1 MSLIGRKKNIFTT
14 ISSIKSF
21 NENDRK
27 VRTNDSLS
35 SLTNKKD
42 SLSFL
47 LDLISILIGS
57 GGFIKLIGGLFSN
70 VFDEAQP
77 QIQQQIL
84 NNLTTPLSNKLLSST
99 SFNNGLE
106 IPLSYIDIFN
116 KLKTDPNSNIGNV
129 IYDIDSFD
137 YDLYDA
143 INNPNT
149 DITIKQIIVNY
160 DDLSDTLSIRAV
172 NLNQTVFKF
181 YEDYTDG
188 IIINKNDFISNVV
201 DSIFGIKTSSQ
212 NKTLNQISKE
222 LIVKLKIKKINNEE
236 EISIS
241 PSELENIENNSKQ
254 LKNGVSEID
263 LGCGI
268 YKSSITIDNL
278 SSLINNINIEN
289 VDQNTISNEFSNL
302 FDESFNIE
310 NNNDTA
316 KDNFSRKIINGFEL
330 ELTKSFFLNPKT
342 LIINYINQ
350 LIVDGEINDNVDNI
364 IEDNKKTIDCIS
376 IKTKEIV
383 NKFIFNLVKSELNNL
398 IKPFVKMIV
407 KEKMNQY
414 IGILRSLTGFSQ

>member
-42 SLSFL
+42 PLSFL
-47 LDLISILIGS
+47 LDLISVLIGS

-99 SFNNGLE
+99 SFNNGL
-106 IPLSYIDIFN
+106 ILPLSYIDVFN
-116 KLKTDPNSNIGNV
+116 KLKTDPNSNIGNLMYGV
-129 IYDIDSFD
+129 DSFD
-137 YDLYDA
+137 YNLYDA

-149 DITIKQIIVNY
+149 DKIIDQIIVNY
-160 DDLSDTLSIRAV
+160 DDSSDTLSIRAV
-172 NLNQTVFKF
+172 NLNQTVFNF
-181 YEDYTDG
+181 YEEYTDG
-188 IIINKNDFISNVV
+188 IIINKNDFITNVV

-222 LIVKLKIKKINNEE
+222 LIVKLKIEKINNEE

-241 PSELENIENNSKQ
+241 PSELENIENNSKR

-268 YKSSITIDNL
+268 YKSSITIDDL
-278 SSLINNINIEN
+278 SSLINNINSED

-302 FDESFNIE
+302 FDKSFNIK

-316 KDNFSRKIINGFEL
+316 KDNFSKKIISGFEL

-350 LIVDGEINDNVDNI
+350 FIVDGEINNNVDNI
-364 IEDNKKTIDCIS
+364 IEDNKKTIGCIS

-398 IKPFVKMIV
+398 IKPFMKMIV
-407 KEKMNQY
+407 KEKINQY

>member
-42 SLSFL
+42 PLSFL
-47 LDLISILIGS
+47 LDLTSVLIGS
-57 GGFIKLIGGLFSN
+57 GGFIKLIGGLFGN

-77 QIQQQIL
+77 LIQTQIS
-84 NNLTTPLSNKLLSST
+84 NNLTTPLSNKTLDT
-99 SFNNGLE
+99 TPFNTGIVL
-106 IPLSYIDIFN
+106 PVSYIDVFN
-116 KLKTDPNSNIGNV
+116 KLKTDPSTDIGNL
-129 IYDIDSFD
+129 IYGIDSFD

-149 DITIKQIIVNY
+149 DKTIGNIIVNY
-160 DDLSDTLSIRAV
+160 NDVTDEFLIRAV
-172 NLNQTVFKF
+172 NLNQIVFDF
-181 YEDYTDG
+181 NEEYMDG
-188 IIINKNDFISNVV
+188 VVVEKNDFITNVI

-212 NKTLNQISKE
+212 NKSLNQITKE
-222 LIVKLKIKKINNEE
+222 LILKSKIEKINNEE
-236 EISIS
+236 EISIL

-268 YKSSITIDNL
+268 YKSSITIDDL
-278 SSLINNINIEN
+278 SSLINNIKSED

-302 FDESFNIE
+302 FDKSFNIE
-310 NNNDTA
+310 NNPDAA
-316 KDNFSRKIINGFEL
+316 KDNFSRKIINGFET
-330 ELTKSFFLNPKT
+330 ELIKSFFLNPKT
-342 LIINYINQ
+342 LILNYINQ
-350 LIVDGEINDNVDNI
+350 MIVDGEINNDTDNI
-364 IEDNKKTIDCIS
+364 IENNKKTISCIS
-376 IKTKEIV
+376 NKTKEVV

-398 IKPFVKMIV
+398 IKPFVKMII
-407 KEKMNQY
+407 KEKINQY
-414 IGILRSLTGFSQ
+414 SGILRSLTGFS

>member
-42 SLSFL
+42 PLSFL
-47 LDLISILIGS
+47 LDLISVLIGS

-99 SFNNGLE
+99 SFNNGL
-106 IPLSYIDIFN
+106 ILPLSYIDIFN

-129 IYDIDSFD
+129 IYGINSFD
-137 YDLYDA
+137 YNLYDA

-149 DITIKQIIVNY
+149 DKIIDQIIVNY
-160 DDLSDTLSIRAV
+160 DDSSDTLSIRAV
-172 NLNQTVFKF
+172 NLNQTVFNF
-181 YEDYTDG
+181 YEEYTDG
-188 IIINKNDFISNVV
+188 IIINKNDFITNVV

-222 LIVKLKIKKINNEE
+222 LIVKLKIEKINNEE

-268 YKSSITIDNL
+268 YKSSITIDDL
-278 SSLINNINIEN
+278 SSLINNINSEN
-289 VDQNTISNEFSNL
+289 VDQNIISNEFSNL
-302 FDESFNIE
+302 FDKSFNI

-316 KDNFSRKIINGFEL
+316 KDNFSKKIISGFEL

-350 LIVDGEINDNVDNI
+350 FIVDGEINNNVDNI
-364 IEDNKKTIDCIS
+364 IEDNKKTIGCIS

-398 IKPFVKMIV
+398 IKPFMKMIV
-407 KEKMNQY
+407 KEKINQY

>member
-1 MSLIGRKKNIFTT
+1 MSLIGRKKNIFNT

-35 SLTNKKD
+35 SLNNKKD

-47 LDLISILIGS
+47 LDLIFVLIGS

-99 SFNNGLE
+99 SFNNGL
-106 IPLSYIDIFN
+106 ILPLSYIDIFN

-129 IYDIDSFD
+129 IYGINSFD
-137 YDLYDA
+137 YNLYDA

-149 DITIKQIIVNY
+149 DKIIDQIIVNY
-160 DDLSDTLSIRAV
+160 DDSSDTLSIRAV
-172 NLNQTVFKF
+172 NLNQTVFNF
-181 YEDYTDG
+181 YEEYTNG
-188 IIINKNDFISNVV
+188 IIIDKNEFITNVV

-222 LIVKLKIKKINNEE
+222 LIVKLKIEKINNEE

-241 PSELENIENNSKQ
+241 PSELENIENNSKR

-268 YKSSITIDNL
+268 YKSSITIDDL
-278 SSLINNINIEN
+278 SSLINNINSEN
-289 VDQNTISNEFSNL
+289 VDQNIISNEFSNL
-302 FDESFNIE
+302 FDKSFNI

-316 KDNFSRKIINGFEL
+316 KDNFSKKIISGFEL

-350 LIVDGEINDNVDNI
+350 FIVDGEINNNVDNI
-364 IEDNKKTIDCIS
+364 IEDNKKTIGCIS
-376 IKTKEIV
+376 TKTKEIV
-383 NKFIFNLVKSELNNL
+383 NKHIFNLVKSELNNL
-398 IKPFVKMIV
+398 IKPFMKMIV
-407 KEKMNQY
+407 KEKINQY